1 MQTTTIAEPVKQ
13 TTDYLQVT
21 PVMEAMR
28 SSNDKRP
35 SNSLPEDTQGT
46 IQENAHNFPPVTL
59 YNSHGILKKTDSN
72 SLLGY
77 A

>member
-13 TTDYLQVT
+13 TSDYLQVT

-46 IQENAHNFPPVTL
+46 IQENAHNIPPVTL

>member
-1 MQTTTIAEPVKQ
+1 MQIPTIPETVKQ
-13 TTDYLQVT
+13 TASYIQVT

-28 SSNDKRP
+28 SNNDKRP
-35 SNSLPEDTQGT
+35 TNSLPTETQGT
-46 IQENAHNFPPVTL
+46 IQENAHNMPPVTL
-59 YNSHGILKKTDSN
+59 YNSHGILKKTEAN

>member
-1 MQTTTIAEPVKQ
+1 MQNTTIAEPVKQ
-13 TTDYLQVT
+13 VADYLQVT

-35 SNSLPEDTQGT
+35 TNSLPSDTQGT
-46 IQENAHNFPPVTL
+46 IQENTHNFVPVTL